1 MAYHLMNLLCKSL
14 ILSFV
19 LYGVS
24 SLPAAGNQSDHPAA
38 AIVKSY
44 LEAVVKQDWKTAA
57 EMLLPSSLERRKEQM
72 ILAVKNSSTMTEE
85 AAKLNM
91 LGVKDVKELEA
102 LSPQAAYV
110 VDRKAVHDRMKIP
123 DEALKRK
130 IDTLKINI
138 LGLCPEEEGKIMHAV
153 VRTKQETPDTLIE
166 ELLLISLIQDKV
178 DAKKW
183 LVVPDMQQPL
193 TTPLKPQEAAP
204 KPVK

>member
-1 MAYHLMNLLCKSL
+1 M
-14 ILSFV
+14 ILS
-19 LYGVS
+19 GAT
-24 SLPAAGNQSDHPAA
+24 SLSAQSKQADHPAS

-44 LEAVVKQDWKTAA
+44 LEAVVKQDWKSAA

-110 VDRKAVHDRMKIP
+110 VDRKAVHERMKIP
-123 DEALKRK
+123 EDALKRK

-166 ELLLISLIQDKV
+166 ELLLISLIQDK
-178 DAKKW
+178 DSAKKW

>member
-1 MAYHLMNLLCKSL
+1 MNLLSKSL
-14 ILSFV
+14 VLLVALS
-19 LYGVS
+19 GTTA
-24 SLPAAGNQSDHPAA
+24 LPAETKPADLA
-38 AIVKSY
+38 ASAIVKSY

-57 EMLLPSSLERRKEQM
+57 EMLLPSSLDRRKEQM

-123 DEALKRK
+123 DDVLKRK
-130 IDTLKINI
+130 IETLKINI

-153 VRTKQETPDTLIE
+153 VRTKQETNDTLIE
-166 ELLLISLIQDKV
+166 ELLLISLIQDKT

-193 TTPLKPQEAAP
+193 TTPLKPQEAP
-204 KPVK
+204 KK